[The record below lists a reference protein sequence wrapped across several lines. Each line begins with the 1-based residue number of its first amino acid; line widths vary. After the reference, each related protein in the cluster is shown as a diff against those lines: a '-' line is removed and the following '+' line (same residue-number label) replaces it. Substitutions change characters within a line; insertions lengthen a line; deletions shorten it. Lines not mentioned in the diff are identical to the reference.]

1 MKKLS
6 LLVAA
11 IIINFVGC
19 TTINQT
25 LYLQNI
31 EVSGPMN
38 NPPLN
43 ITADQKQGSFTFST
57 RFSVNDNKQLSGRIE
72 KHTNVDVGGI
82 YRIDTVF
89 NGDGSRYY
97 KESNKNFNEYKGKN
111 LEWNLP
117 NFLAAVNVDYAAGNH
132 IALNLGLNYSVQN
145 QSSYTGGN
153 AGIGFFSEKEG
164 SAFRL
169 DAGVMW
175 QSLSYEASTVMITE
189 ETPLF
194 GSSSTTISFF
204 KDRNKSTN
212 WNPYVSLT
220 FNTSSKDAPLNFFLN
235 LGYFGQTLFNFEPS
249 DPNPEYYPLGI
260 TVIRND
266 QRGESTASFL
276 NLSSGIFINM
286 TENSKIVLGV
296 RLLKETQIEETSKS
310 LFVLPVLQLDMNF

>member
-6 LLVAA
+6 LLVIS

-38 NPPLN
+38 NPPLS
-43 ITADQKQGSFTFST
+43 ITTGQKQGGFTFSS
-57 RFSVNDNKQLSGRIE
+57 RFSINDNNQLSGRIE
-72 KHTNVDVGGI
+72 KHTNVDAGGI
-82 YRIDTVF
+82 YRVDTVL
-89 NGDGSRYY
+89 NGDGSRIY

-111 LEWNLP
+111 LKWNLP

-145 QSSYTGGN
+145 QSSFTGGN

-212 WNPYVSLT
+212 LNPYVSLT
-220 FNTSSKDAPLNFFLN
+220 FNTSSKNTPLNFF
-235 LGYFGQTLFNFEPS
+235 
-249 DPNPEYYPLGI
+249 
-260 TVIRND
+260 
-266 QRGESTASFL
+266 
-276 NLSSGIFINM
+276 
-286 TENSKIVLGV
+286 
-296 RLLKETQIEETSKS
+296 
-310 LFVLPVLQLDMNF
+310 